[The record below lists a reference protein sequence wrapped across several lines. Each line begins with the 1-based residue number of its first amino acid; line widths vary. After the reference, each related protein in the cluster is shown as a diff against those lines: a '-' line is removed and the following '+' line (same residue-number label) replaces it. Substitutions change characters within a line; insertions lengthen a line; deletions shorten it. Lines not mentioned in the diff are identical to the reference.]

1 MAKTMA
7 KLQPRA
13 RSTRKTSSNKRAGA
27 SPMKPQ
33 AESKSKTKTK
43 AKARTK
49 QKFNVNHF
57 RAEDF
62 RADGLRNY
70 AQYRDLGMSEA
81 TNGLLQAHVIRL
93 VPPCDPA
100 VVSKR
105 HFHDVDVQMIYVL
118 KGWIRS
124 EFEGQGE
131 VIMREGAAWLQPP
144 RIEHTVLDYSDDCEL
159 LEIIL
164 PAEFE
169 TVELK

>member
-1 MAKTMA
+1 MAKTMAKTMA

-13 RSTRKTSSNKRAGA
+13 KKTSPKKRTVAPRA
-27 SPMKPQ
+27 
-33 AESKSKTKTK
+33 KSKGS
-43 AKARTK
+43 APPK
-49 QKFNVNHF
+49 QRFNVSHF
-57 RAEDF
+57 RPEDF
-62 RADGLRNY
+62 RTDGLRSY
-70 AQYRDLGMSEA
+70 AQYRDLGMSKA

-93 VPPCDPA
+93 IPPCDPA

-105 HFHDVDVQMIYVL
+105 HYHDVDVQMIYVL

-131 VIMREGAAWLQPP
+131 VTMREGTAWLQPP
-144 RIEHTVLDYSDDCEL
+144 RIKHTVLDYSDDCEL

-169 TVELK
+169 TVELQ

>member
-1 MAKTMA
+1 MATTRAKLRNRTRRTFGKRKNASEPGVKRKAKTLA
-7 KLQPRA
+7 Q
-13 RSTRKTSSNKRAGA
+13 
-27 SPMKPQ
+27 
-33 AESKSKTKTK
+33 
-43 AKARTK
+43 

-62 RADGLRNY
+62 RAAGLRRY
-70 AQYRDLGMSEA
+70 AQYRDLGMSAA
-81 TNGLLQAHVIRL
+81 TGGLLQAHVIRL

-105 HFHDVDVQMIYVL
+105 HFHDVDIQMIYVL

-131 VIMREGAAWLQPP
+131 VTMREGAAWLQPP
-144 RIEHTVLDYSDDCEL
+144 RIKHSVLDYSDDCEL
-159 LEIIL
+159 LEIIV

-169 TVELK
+169 TVELE

>member
-1 MAKTMA
+1 MAKIMA

-13 RSTRKTSSNKRAGA
+13 RKTSPKKTSPKKRTVA
-27 SPMKPQ
+27 SPV
-33 AESKSKTKTK
+33 KSKTT
-43 AKARTK
+43 AQPK
-49 QKFNVNHF
+49 QRFNVNHF

-62 RADGLRNY
+62 RTDGLRSY
-70 AQYRDLGMSEA
+70 AQYRDLGMSKA

-93 VPPCDPA
+93 IPPCDPA

-105 HFHDVDVQMIYVL
+105 HYHDVHVQMIYVL

-131 VIMREGAAWLQPP
+131 VTMRAGTAWLQPP

-169 TVELK
+169 TVELQ

>member
-1 MAKTMA
+1 MAKKLAKTKTMA
-7 KLQPRA
+7 KLQQRA
-13 RSTRKTSSNKRAGA
+13 RKTSPKKTSQKKRAVA
-27 SPMKPQ
+27 S
-33 AESKSKTKTK
+33 AVKSKAT
-43 AKARTK
+43 AQPK
-49 QKFNVNHF
+49 QRFNVNHL

-62 RADGLRNY
+62 RTDGLRSY

-93 VPPCDPA
+93 IPPCDPA

-105 HFHDVDVQMIYVL
+105 HYHDVHVQMIYVL

-131 VIMREGAAWLQPP
+131 VTMRAGTAWLQPP
-144 RIEHTVLDYSDDCEL
+144 RIKHTVLDYSDDCEL

-169 TVELK
+169 TVELQ

>member
-1 MAKTMA
+1 VAKTMA
-7 KLQPRA
+7 KLQSQVS
-13 RSTRKTSSNKRAGA
+13 RSPSQKGA
-27 SPMKPQ
+27 STSRSKP
-33 AESKSKTKTK
+33 K
-43 AKARTK
+43 AKTPPK

-57 RAEDF
+57 SAEDF
-62 RADGLRNY
+62 RAEGLRTY

-93 VPPCDPA
+93 IPPCDPA

-118 KGWIRS
+118 KGWIRT

-131 VIMREGAAWLQPP
+131 ITMRQGAAWLQPP
-144 RIEHTVLDYSDDCEL
+144 RIKHTVLDYSDDCEL

-169 TVELK
+169 TVELD